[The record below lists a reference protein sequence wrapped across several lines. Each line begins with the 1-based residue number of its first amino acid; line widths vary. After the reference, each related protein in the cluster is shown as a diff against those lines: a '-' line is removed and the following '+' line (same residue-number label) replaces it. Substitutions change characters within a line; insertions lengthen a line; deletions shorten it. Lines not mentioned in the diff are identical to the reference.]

1 MDSFE
6 KMYAVKEAAAILGF
20 SPDTVLRLIRRGEL
34 RAWKLPGSDGRRK
47 RQYEVWRIP
56 HSELVRFLKRN
67 SSKAA

>member
-6 KMYAVKEAAAILGF
+6 KQYAAKEAAAILGL

-34 RAWKLPGSDGRRK
+34 RAWKLPGSNGRRK

-56 HSELVRFLKRN
+56 QSELVRFIKRN
-67 SSKAA
+67 FNKAA